1 MPPDYM
7 ERELFK
13 ILVTYRRSWLPLTVI
28 WNNSESLILCCN
40 SGMVIQNCFVA
51 KHDIF

>member
-1 MPPDYM
+1 MLLDYM

-13 ILVTYRRSWLPLTVI
+13 ISVTCRRSCLPLRVI
-28 WNNSESLILCCN
+28 WNNSESTILCCN
-40 SGMVIQNCFVA
+40 SRMVIQNCFVA